1 MAIHPTVIL
10 VWTKVIGVTKSCVTA
25 GVRNRQTIY
34 PTVCMYQAVP
44 HSSQREVLMFQEMI
58 RRVSEL
64 GVGSSHQLS
73 RMLLNTLET
82 DNHQLIFRLLMESLL
97 VIELEW
103 AQVL

>member
-1 MAIHPTVIL
+1 
-10 VWTKVIGVTKSCVTA
+10 
-25 GVRNRQTIY
+25 
-34 PTVCMYQAVP
+34 
-44 HSSQREVLMFQEMI
+44 MFQEMI

>member
-1 MAIHPTVIL
+1 
-10 VWTKVIGVTKSCVTA
+10 
-25 GVRNRQTIY
+25 
-34 PTVCMYQAVP
+34 
-44 HSSQREVLMFQEMI
+44 MFQEMI
-58 RRVSEL
+58 RVSEL

-97 VIELEW
+97 VIEMEW

>member
-1 MAIHPTVIL
+1 MAIHPIVIL

-25 GVRNRQTIY
+25 GVRNGQTIY
-34 PTVCMYQAVP
+34 PTVCMHQPVP
-44 HSSQREVLMFQEMI
+44 RTSQREVLMFQEMI

-73 RMLLNTLET
+73 RMLLNSLET

>member
-1 MAIHPTVIL
+1 
-10 VWTKVIGVTKSCVTA
+10 
-25 GVRNRQTIY
+25 
-34 PTVCMYQAVP
+34 
-44 HSSQREVLMFQEMI
+44 MFQEMI

-64 GVGSSHQLS
+64 GVGSNHQLS

>member
-25 GVRNRQTIY
+25 GEQANNL
-34 PTVCMYQAVP
+34 PNSLYQPVP
-44 HSSQREVLMFQEMI
+44 RSSQSLN
-58 RRVSEL
+58 VSGNDQKSL
-64 GVGSSHQLS
+64 SVGSSHQLS
-73 RMLLNTLET
+73 RMLLNTLQT